1 MYVNKINTISKE
13 DLIISLR
20 VVKDKALSNSLG
32 DYVCMGI
39 CGNWQEELGD
49 CFSYILVRELS
60 KDWFHYSGDPDLP
73 IGDDYFKKNLW
84 VGKSLE
90 LRLGLID
97 HILTKLNGMSQ
108 EDIDVLYQE
117 YIDCDY

>member
-1 MYVNKINTISKE
+1 MCVNEINTISKE
-13 DLIISLR
+13 DLISSLR

-39 CGNWQEELGD
+39 CGNWEEELGD
-49 CFSYILVRELS
+49 CFSYSLVVELS

-73 IGDDYFKKNLW
+73 IGDDYLKSNLW
-84 VGKSLE
+84 IGKSLE
-90 LRLGLID
+90 LRLDLID

-108 EDIDVLYQE
+108 EDIDVLYQQYVE
-117 YIDCDY
+117 DNV